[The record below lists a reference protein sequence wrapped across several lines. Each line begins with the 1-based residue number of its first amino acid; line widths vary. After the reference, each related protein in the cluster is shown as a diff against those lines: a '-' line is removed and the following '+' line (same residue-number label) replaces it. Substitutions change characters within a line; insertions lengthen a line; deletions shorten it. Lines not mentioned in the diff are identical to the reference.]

1 MKNYVKQ
8 MCRRPL
14 QLLLMIV
21 LIMIVTVM
29 LVVGGNLWVTSDR
42 ISKAYEDD
50 FITIGTVTQKPDAV
64 AEVEEWDAEMGD
76 YRIRKS
82 SRYNRYT
89 TEEDLAFPEIT
100 YLKEP
105 EKRVYWGSYAPEY
118 LHANDFWLYSEDD
131 WVIVAEFSPM
141 EDCVPDES
149 VLIKITKILGN
160 SKMLEGSVMW
170 FCDHFNRYPEEL
182 KADKTY
188 VAQISWARWTHGN
201 RWEESGHLDKTL
213 EYSPE
218 KVSPR
223 LFTSEGK
230 RIEDTLEM
238 QGIYEVT
245 EGFYETDAGRRL
257 LAISNM
263 GEVYNDTQPV
273 VGTNSTD
280 LLLPFYEGSAWV
292 YEGRYPTEEEYAQGS
307 PVCLAPREFVENNG
321 LSVGDQVMTHLY
333 YTCTADR
340 ADDDYHITGGGGYY
354 LILGLDGKLLSPF
367 EEKAYTIVGLYDYTP
382 SVKGIGREELI
393 VPLNS
398 VENKTENYLLF
409 GAMTDENTS
418 FQIENGT
425 ITDFLEASAKNGMD
439 NLVYTFYDR
448 GYSALMEEIQNLKNM
463 SAALLVMGLIAAV
476 ILTMQISHIYITKQK
491 NRLSIERLLGM
502 TGKRCSHISLAGV
515 LILLLLGTAPG
526 VAAGMSL
533 ADEIGVEDR
542 SQEEKE
548 DAGQETA
555 EQTAAEETAAEETAT
570 GQEAFNRKYSNLGM
584 AVETNIDLSGQTSG
598 DIWVSCMMG
607 SLVIVLGMGIS
618 GIKVRSLLKGEPLY
632 LLESQE
638 KR

>member
-1 MKNYVKQ
+1 MRNYVKQ

-82 SRYNRYT
+82 SRYNRYA

-100 YLKEP
+100 YLIEP

-118 LHANDFWLYSEDD
+118 LHWNDFLIYSGDD
-131 WVIVAEFSPM
+131 WEIVAEFSPM
-141 EDCVPDES
+141 EDCIPDES
-149 VLIKITKILGN
+149 VLIKITKILGDA
-160 SKMLEGSVMW
+160 KMLEGAVVW
-170 FCDHFNRYPEEL
+170 FCDHYNRYPEEL

-188 VAQISWARWTHGN
+188 VAKLCEAHLTHGK
-201 RWEESGHLDKTL
+201 RCEEKGVEDWRL
-213 EYSPE
+213 EYGPE
-218 KVSPR
+218 KVSP
-223 LFTSEGK
+223 LLYTPEGK
-230 RIEDTLEM
+230 RIPDTLEM
-238 QGIYEVT
+238 QAIYEVT
-245 EGFYETDAGRRL
+245 EGFYESDAGKRL
-257 LAISNM
+257 QEISNI
-263 GEVYNDTQPV
+263 GKTYHDTQPV

-292 YEGRYPTEEEYAQGS
+292 YEGRYPTAEEYAQGS
-307 PVCLAPREFVENNG
+307 PVCLAPREFAENNG

-333 YTCTADR
+333 YTCTADVV
-340 ADDDYHITGGGGYY
+340 DINYNITGGGGYY
-354 LILGLDGKLLSPF
+354 MVLGTDGKLLSPF

-398 VENKTENYLLF
+398 VENKTENYVLF
-409 GAMTDENTS
+409 GAMADGNTS

-425 ITDFLEASAKNGMD
+425 IADFLEASAKNGVD

-476 ILTMQISHIYITKQK
+476 ILTLQISHIYITKQK
-491 NRLSIERLLGM
+491 RRLSVERMLGM
-502 TGKRCSHISLAGV
+502 PGKKCGYICLAGI
-515 LILLLLGTAPG
+515 LILLFLGTVPG
-526 VAAGMSL
+526 VAAGM
-533 ADEIGVEDR
+533 AVTERVNIEDM
-542 SQEEKE
+542 
-548 DAGQETA
+548 GQED
-555 EQTAAEETAAEETAT
+555 
-570 GQEAFNRKYSNLGM
+570 FNRKYSNLGM
-584 AVETNIDLSGQTSG
+584 AVETEIDLSGQKQG
-598 DIWVSCMMG
+598 DLAVSCVMG
-607 SLVIVLGMGIS
+607 GLVILLGGGIS
-618 GIKVRSLLKGEPLY
+618 AYKVRRILSGEPLY
-632 LLESQE
+632 LVSGEEIL
-638 KR
+638 

>member
-14 QLLLMIV
+14 QLLLMVV

-29 LVVGGNLWVTSDR
+29 LVAGGNLWVTSDR

-82 SRYNRYT
+82 SRYNRYA

-100 YLKEP
+100 YLVEP
-105 EKRVYWGSYAPEY
+105 EKRAYWGSYMPEY
-118 LHANDFWLYSEDD
+118 LHENDFDIYPGDD
-131 WVIVAEFSPM
+131 FVIVAEFSPM
-141 EDCVPDES
+141 EDCIPDES
-149 VLIKITKILGN
+149 VLIKITKILGDA
-160 SKMLEGSVMW
+160 KMLEGAVVW
-170 FCDHFNRYPEEL
+170 FCDHYNGYPEEL

-188 VAQISWARWTHGN
+188 VAKLHEVHLTHGN
-201 RWEESGHLDKTL
+201 RWEESGH
-213 EYSPE
+213 EYVAMEYGPDE
-218 KVSPR
+218 VSPS
-223 LFTSEGK
+223 LCTPEGK
-230 RIEDTLEM
+230 RIEDPLEM
-238 QGIYEVT
+238 QAIYEVT
-245 EGFYETDAGRRL
+245 EGFYETEAGERL

-263 GEVYNDTQPV
+263 AAVYNDTQPV

-292 YEGRYPTEEEYAQGS
+292 YEGRYPTAEEYAQGS
-307 PVCLAPREFVENNG
+307 PVCLAPREFAENNG

-333 YTCTADR
+333 YTCTAD
-340 ADDDYHITGGGGYY
+340 DVDVNYMISGGGGFGFSF
-354 LILGLDGKLLSPF
+354 LGLDGKLLSPF

-398 VENKTENYLLF
+398 VHNKTENYVQF
-409 GAMTDENTS
+409 GAMADGNTS

-425 ITDFLEASAKNGMD
+425 IADFLEASAKNGVD

-491 NRLSIERLLGM
+491 RRLSIERMLGM
-502 TGKRCSHISLAGV
+502 TGKKCRNICLAGI
-515 LILLLLGTAPG
+515 LILLLLGTVPG
-526 VAAGMSL
+526 VAAGMAVS
-533 ADEIGVEDR
+533 ERVNIEDM
-542 SQEEKE
+542 
-548 DAGQETA
+548 GQEK
-555 EQTAAEETAAEETAT
+555 
-570 GQEAFNRKYSNLGM
+570 FNRKYSNLGLM
-584 AVETNIDLSGQTSG
+584 VDTEMDLSGQAQG
-598 DIWVSCMMG
+598 DLAVSCMMG
-607 SLVIVLGMGIS
+607 GLVLALGMGLS
-618 GIKVRSLLKGEPLY
+618 AYKVKQILGQEALY
-632 LLESQE
+632 LVISE
-638 KR
+638 KE